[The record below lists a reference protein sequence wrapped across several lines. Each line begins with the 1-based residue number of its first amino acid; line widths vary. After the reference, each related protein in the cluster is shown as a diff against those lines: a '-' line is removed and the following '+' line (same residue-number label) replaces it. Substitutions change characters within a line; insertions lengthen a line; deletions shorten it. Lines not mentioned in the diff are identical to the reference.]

1 MDAMAQVSGS
11 VTRPVRAASYPRVRP
26 VQTLAVLLLLLGP
39 VRTSNS
45 SRCYEEWELSKVA
58 GRKLASHYPQPPE
71 PRGVVAHDSPSAC
84 PLDLYMHHWNLEDR
98 SLSPWRY
105 VWRTMKD
112 HYPSTYVEAQCL
124 CSGCIMIKNK
134 GTPELSHDYNSVPVN
149 QTRVF
154 LKRERCSDGHKYYL
168 KPISAVVT
176 VGCTCARPRISV

>member
-1 MDAMAQVSGS
+1 MDAMA
-11 VTRPVRAASYPRVRP
+11 
-26 VQTLAVLLLLLGP
+26 QTLAVLLLLMGP
-39 VRTSNS
+39 VRTSNL

-168 KPISAVVT
+168 KPISAVVM